1 MTIRAISFAGCYFSL
16 QYGLQE
22 RHIHNFECVAK
33 KFLKHIIADV
43 TTIRFIYPTAKL
55 CSQSSVLQN
64 SLKVETT
71 LSRQEKESLYEFLV
85 VTLLKLA
92 ALRLLLR
99 ISNVKWMIKW
109 TKWQND
115 AATNEAHLNSILTSR
130 NFNKIIPT
138 PTRYLQKLQV
148 CIDFSIFLQDSC
160 FNRNRSEAISF
171 TFCLN
176 RLTARLLAS
185 LMQKMRWTS
194 SCLQSSIRYIL
205 SQVLTNIHV

>member
-85 VTLLKLA
+85 VTLLRLA

-109 TKWQND
+109 IKWQND
-115 AATNEAHLNSILTSR
+115 AATNEAHLNSII
-130 NFNKIIPT
+130 NF
-138 PTRYLQKLQV
+138 
-148 CIDFSIFLQDSC
+148 
-160 FNRNRSEAISF
+160 
-171 TFCLN
+171 
-176 RLTARLLAS
+176 
-185 LMQKMRWTS
+185 
-194 SCLQSSIRYIL
+194 
-205 SQVLTNIHV
+205 